1 MIPVLTSKKAS
12 ELPVSEVASILQAD
26 LQNGLNKCEVSH
38 RRAFHGWN
46 EFDISEDEPL
56 WKKYISQFKNPLIM
70 LLLAS
75 AVISVLMHQFD
86 DAVSIT
92 VAILIVV
99 TVAFVQEYRSEKSLE
114 ELSKLV
120 PPECHCVREGKLE
133 HTLARDLVPGDTVC
147 LSVGDRVP
155 ADLRLFEA
163 VDLSIDES
171 SLTGETTPC
180 SKVTAPQ
187 PAATNG
193 ALASR
198 SNIAFMGTLVRCGK
212 AKGVVI
218 GTGENSEFGEVFKMM
233 QAEEA
238 PKTPLQKSMDLLG
251 KQLSFYSFGIIGKR
265 RESSCWLAGYWEK
278 ISWKCLL
285 LVLAVAAIPEGL
297 PIVVTV
303 TLALGVMR
311 MVKKRAIVKKLPIVE
326 TLGCCNVICSDKTGT
341 LTKNEMTVTHIFT
354 SDGLHA
360 EACMFAE
367 RILWILLLSKSQ
379 VTGVG
384 YNQFGEVIVD
394 GDVVH
399 GFYNPAVSR
408 IVEAGC
414 VCNDAVIRNNTL
426 MGKPTEGAL
435 IALAMKMG
443 LDGLQQDY
451 IRKTEYPF
459 SSEQK
464 WMAVKCVHRTQ
475 QDRPE
480 ICFMKGAYE
489 QVIKYCTTYQSKGQT
504 LTLTQQQRDVYQ
516 QEKARMGSAGLRV
529 LALASGPELGQLTFL
544 GLVGIIDPPRTGVKE
559 AVTTLIAS
567 GVSIKMITGDS
578 QETAIAIASRLGLY
592 SKTSQSVSGEEID
605 AMDVQQLS
613 QIVPKVAV
621 FYRASPR
628 HKMKIIKSLQKNGSV
643 VAMTGDGVNDA
654 VALKAADIGVAM
666 GQTGTDVC
674 KEAADMIL
682 VDDDFQTIMSA
693 IEEGKGI
700 YNNIKNF
707 VRFQLSTSIAAL
719 TLISLAT
726 LMNFP
731 NPLNAMQILWINII
745 MDGPPAQ
752 SLGVEPVD
760 KDVIR
765 KPPRNW
771 KDSILTKNL
780 ILKILVSSIIIV
792 CGTLFVF
799 WRELRDNVITPR
811 DTTMTFT
818 CFVFFDMFNALSSRS
833 QTKSVFEIGLCSN
846 KMFCYAVLGSIMG
859 QLLVIYFPP
868 LQKVFQTES
877 LSILD
882 LLFLLGLTSS
892 VCIVA
897 EIIKKVERSR
907 EKIQKHVSSTSSS
920 FLELKQE
927 CLLQGVQVLCHHS
940 SVNHLIY
947 SCEVPVT
954 SHLIYLGED
963 IHQGS
968 ILKGTL
974 LDFHS
979 FTARLDNF
987 QWNGPEMVR
996 ERNLTYYFCWRRT
1009 LLIKEKHDRGNSVV
1023 LRSSVDDNP
1032 GNGTVILI

>member
-1 MIPVLTSKKAS
+1 MDNLLPQSRFSYFKKYPLHAIRKYVSMLRNQREEEQVARFQKIPNGESETMIPVLTSKKAS
-12 ELPVSEVASILQAD
+12 ELPVSEVAGILQAD

-114 ELSKLV
+114 ELNKLM

-193 ALASR
+193 DLASR

-212 AKGVVI
+212 AKGIVI

-251 KQLSFYSFGIIGKR
+251 KQLSFYSFGIIGIIMLVG
-265 RESSCWLAGYWEK
+265 WLLGKDILEMFT
-278 ISWKCLL
+278 IS
-285 LVLAVAAIPEGL
+285 VSLAVAAIPEGL

-341 LTKNEMTVTHIFT
+341 LTKNEMTVTHIFS

-360 EACMFAE
+360 E
-367 RILWILLLSKSQ
+367 

-384 YNQFGEVIVD
+384 YNPFGEVIVD
-394 GDVVH
+394 GDIVH

-435 IALAMKMG
+435 IALAMK
-443 LDGLQQDY
+443 
-451 IRKTEYPF
+451 
-459 SSEQK
+459 
-464 WMAVKCVHRTQ
+464 
-475 QDRPE
+475 DRPE

-489 QVIKYCTTYQSKGQT
+489 QVIKYCTTYHSKGQT
-504 LTLTQQQRDVYQ
+504 LALTQQQRDLYQ

-578 QETAIAIASRLGLY
+578 QETAVAIASRLGLY

-613 QIVPKVAV
+613 QILPKVAV

-628 HKMKIIKSLQKNGSV
+628 HKMKIIKSLQKSGSV

-907 EKIQKHVSSTSSS
+907 EKIQKHVNSTSSS
-920 FLELKQE
+920 FLE
-927 CLLQGVQVLCHHS
+927 V
-940 SVNHLIY
+940 
-947 SCEVPVT
+947 
-954 SHLIYLGED
+954 
-963 IHQGS
+963 
-968 ILKGTL
+968 
-974 LDFHS
+974 
-979 FTARLDNF
+979 
-987 QWNGPEMVR
+987 
-996 ERNLTYYFCWRRT
+996 
-1009 LLIKEKHDRGNSVV
+1009 
-1023 LRSSVDDNP
+1023 
-1032 GNGTVILI
+1032 

>member
-1 MIPVLTSKKAS
+1 MIPVLSSKKAS
-12 ELPVSEVASILQAD
+12 ELPVNEVACALQAD
-26 LQNGLNKCEVSH
+26 LQFGLTQEEVTR
-38 RRAFHGWN
+38 RRAYHGWN

-56 WKKYISQFKNPLIM
+56 WKKYISQFKDPLIL

-75 AVISVLMHQFD
+75 AVISVLMRQFD

-92 VAILIVV
+92 VDIYL
-99 TVAFVQEYRSEKSLE
+99 SLFPSFQ
-114 ELSKLV
+114 LSL
-120 PPECHCVREGKLE
+120 CSSVRDGRLE
-133 HTLARDLVPGDTVC
+133 HLLARELVPGDTVC
-147 LSVGDRVP
+147 LSVGERVP

-163 VDLSIDES
+163 MDLSVDES

-180 SKVTAPQ
+180 TKTSTPQ

-193 ALASR
+193 DITSR

-212 AKGVVI
+212 AKGIVV

-251 KQLSFYSFGIIGKR
+251 KQLSLYSFGIIGVIMMVG
-265 RESSCWLAGYWEK
+265 WLQGKY
-278 ISWKCLL
+278 ILDI
-285 LVLAVAAIPEGL
+285 LAVAAIPEGL

-326 TLGCCNVICSDKTGT
+326 TLSCCNVICSDKTGT
-341 LTKNEMTVTHIFT
+341 LTKNEMTVTHLFT
-354 SDGLHA
+354 SDGQHA
-360 EACMFAE
+360 E
-367 RILWILLLSKSQ
+367 

-384 YNQFGEVIVD
+384 YNNSGEVLMD
-394 GDVVH
+394 GEVVH
-399 GFYNPAVSR
+399 GFSNTSISK

-414 VCNDAVIRNNTL
+414 VCNDAVIRSNTL
-426 MGKPTEGAL
+426 MGRPTEGAL

-443 LDGLQQDY
+443 LEGLQQEFVRLEE
-451 IRKTEYPF
+451 IPF

-464 WMAVKCVHRTQ
+464 WMAVRVVHRTQ
-475 QDRPE
+475 QDKPAV
-480 ICFMKGAYE
+480 FFVKGAYE
-489 QVIKYCTTYQSKGQT
+489 QIIRFCTSYNSKGGT
-504 LTLTQQQRDVYQ
+504 LPLTHQQRELFQQQKSY
-516 QEKARMGSAGLRV
+516 MGTAGLRV
-529 LALASGPELGQLTFL
+529 LAFASGSEMGALTFL
-544 GLVGIIDPPRTGVKE
+544 GLVGIIDPPRAGVKE
-559 AVTTLIAS
+559 AVATLISS
-567 GVSIKMITGDS
+567 GVAVKMITGDS
-578 QETAIAIASRLGLY
+578 QETAVSIASRLGLY
-592 SKTSQSVSGEEID
+592 TKGSQSLSGDEVD
-605 AMDVQQLS
+605 QMDFQHLS
-613 QIVPKVAV
+613 QIVPGIVV

-628 HKMKIIKSLQKNGSV
+628 HKLKIVKSLQNIGGV

-682 VDDDFQTIMSA
+682 VDDDFQTILSA

-760 KDVIR
+760 RDVIR
-765 KPPRNW
+765 KPPRNVR
-771 KDSILTKNL
+771 DSIITRSL
-780 ILKILVSSIIIV
+780 IVKILVSSSVIV

-799 WRELRDNVITPR
+799 WRELRDNEITPR

-833 QTKSVFEIGLCSN
+833 QTRMVHEMGLCSN
-846 KMFCYAVLGSIMG
+846 RMFCYAVLGSIMG

-882 LLFLLGLTSS
+882 LLFLVGLTSS
-892 VCIVA
+892 VCVVS
-897 EIIKKVERSR
+897 EVIKKLERLR
-907 EKIQKHVSSTSSS
+907 GGEKMADT
-920 FLELKQE
+920 
-927 CLLQGVQVLCHHS
+927 
-940 SVNHLIY
+940 
-947 SCEVPVT
+947 
-954 SHLIYLGED
+954 D
-963 IHQGS
+963 
-968 ILKGTL
+968 
-974 LDFHS
+974 DFH
-979 FTARLDNF
+979 D
-987 QWNGPEMVR
+987 V
-996 ERNLTYYFCWRRT
+996 
-1009 LLIKEKHDRGNSVV
+1009 
-1023 LRSSVDDNP
+1023 
-1032 GNGTVILI
+1032 

>member
-1 MIPVLTSKKAS
+1 MKVSRFRPIPSSENETMIPVLASRKAS
-12 ELPVSEVASILQAD
+12 ELPVNEVASILQAN
-26 LQNGLNKCEVSH
+26 LQNGLNNSEVCH

-46 EFDISEDEPL
+46 EFEISEDEPL
-56 WKKYISQFKNPLIM
+56 WKKYISQFKNPLLM

-147 LSVGDRVP
+147 LSMGDRVP

-163 VDLSIDES
+163 VDLSVDES

-180 SKVTAPQ
+180 SKSTAPQ
-187 PAATNG
+187 PAASNG
-193 ALASR
+193 DLTSR
-198 SNIAFMGTLVRCGK
+198 SNVAFMGTLVRCGK
-212 AKGVVI
+212 AKGIVI

-238 PKTPLQKSMDLLG
+238 PKTPLQKSMDILG
-251 KQLSFYSFGIIGKR
+251 KQLSLYSFGIIGVIM
-265 RESSCWLAGYWEK
+265 LVG
-278 ISWKCLL
+278 CLQGKYIIDMFTIG
-285 LVLAVAAIPEGL
+285 VSLAVAAIPEGL

-341 LTKNEMTVTHIFT
+341 LTKNEMTVTQIFT
-354 SDGLHA
+354 SDGQHA
-360 EACMFAE
+360 E
-367 RILWILLLSKSQ
+367 

-384 YNQFGEVIVD
+384 YNRSGEVLSN
-394 GDVVH
+394 GDVIH
-399 GFYNPAVSR
+399 GFCNPSISK

-414 VCNDAVIRNNTL
+414 VCNDAEIRNNTL

-435 IALAMKMG
+435 IALSMKMG
-443 LDGLQQDY
+443 LEGLQHDY
-451 IRKTEYPF
+451 IRRAEYPF

-475 QDRPE
+475 QDKPE
-480 ICFMKGAYE
+480 TCFMKGAYE
-489 QVIKYCTTYQSKGQT
+489 QVIRYCTMYNSKGHT
-504 LTLTQQQRDVYQ
+504 LPLTPQQRELYH
-516 QEKARMGSAGLRV
+516 QEKTYMGSAGLRV

-559 AVTTLIAS
+559 AVSTLIGS
-567 GVSIKMITGDS
+567 GVAIKMITGDS
-578 QETAIAIASRLGLY
+578 QETAVAIASRLGLY
-592 SKTSQSVSGEEID
+592 SKGSQSVSGEEVD
-605 AMDVQQLS
+605 SLDVQQLS
-613 QIVPKVAV
+613 HLVPKVAV

-628 HKMKIIKSLQKNGSV
+628 HKLKVIKSLQNIGAV

-682 VDDDFQTIMSA
+682 VEDDFQTIMSA

-760 KDVIR
+760 KDIIR
-765 KPPRNW
+765 KPPRNV
-771 KDSILTKNL
+771 KDSILTKSL
-780 ILKILVSSIIIV
+780 TVKILISSIIIV

-833 QTKSVFEIGLCSN
+833 QTKSVLEIGLCSN
-846 KMFCYAVLGSIMG
+846 KTFCYAVLGSIMG

-877 LSILD
+877 LSITD
-882 LLFLLGLTSS
+882 LLFLVGLTSS
-892 VCIVA
+892 VCVVS
-897 EIIKKVERSR
+897 EVIKKIERSR
-907 EKIQKHVSSTSSS
+907 DGIQKHRSSS
-920 FLELKQE
+920 LFLD
-927 CLLQGVQVLCHHS
+927 V
-940 SVNHLIY
+940 
-947 SCEVPVT
+947 
-954 SHLIYLGED
+954 
-963 IHQGS
+963 
-968 ILKGTL
+968 
-974 LDFHS
+974 
-979 FTARLDNF
+979 
-987 QWNGPEMVR
+987 
-996 ERNLTYYFCWRRT
+996 
-1009 LLIKEKHDRGNSVV
+1009 
-1023 LRSSVDDNP
+1023 
-1032 GNGTVILI
+1032 

>member
-1 MIPVLTSKKAS
+1 L
-12 ELPVSEVASILQAD
+12 ILLRQQVCRYSHQAFYALSSSRYSALISRSFFAD
-26 LQNGLNKCEVSH
+26 LQFGLTQEEVT
-38 RRAFHGWN
+38 RRRTYHGWN

-56 WKKYISQFKNPLIM
+56 WKKYISQFKDPLIL

-75 AVISVLMHQFD
+75 AVISVLMRQFD

-92 VAILIVV
+92 VAIIIVV

-114 ELSKLV
+114 ELGKLV
-120 PPECHCVREGKLE
+120 PPECHCVREGHLE
-133 HTLARDLVPGDTVC
+133 HLLARELVPGDTVC
-147 LSVGDRVP
+147 LSVGERVP

-163 VDLSIDES
+163 MDLSVDES

-180 SKVTAPQ
+180 TKTSAPQ

-193 ALASR
+193 DITSR

-212 AKGVVI
+212 AKGIVI

-251 KQLSFYSFGIIGKR
+251 KQLSLYSFGIIGVIMMVG
-265 RESSCWLAGYWEK
+265 WLQGKY
-278 ISWKCLL
+278 ILDMFTIGVS
-285 LVLAVAAIPEGL
+285 LAVAAIPEGL

-326 TLGCCNVICSDKTGT
+326 TLSCCNVICSDKTGT
-341 LTKNEMTVTHIFT
+341 LTKNEMTVTHLFT
-354 SDGLHA
+354 SDGQHA
-360 EACMFAE
+360 E
-367 RILWILLLSKSQ
+367 

-384 YNQFGEVIVD
+384 YNNSGEVLMD
-394 GDVVH
+394 GEVVH
-399 GFYNPAVSR
+399 GFSNTSFSK

-414 VCNDAVIRNNTL
+414 VCNDAVIRSNTL
-426 MGKPTEGAL
+426 MGRPTEGAL

-443 LDGLQQDY
+443 LEGLQQEFVRLEE
-451 IRKTEYPF
+451 IPF

-464 WMAVKCVHRTQ
+464 WMAVRVVHRTQ
-475 QDRPE
+475 QDKPA
-480 ICFMKGAYE
+480 IFFVKGAYE
-489 QVIKYCTTYQSKGQT
+489 QIIRFCTSYNSQGVT
-504 LTLTQQQRDVYQ
+504 LPLTNQQRELFQQQKSY
-516 QEKARMGSAGLRV
+516 MGTAGLRV
-529 LALASGPELGQLTFL
+529 LAFASGSEMGALTFL
-544 GLVGIIDPPRTGVKE
+544 GLVGIIDPPRAGVKE
-559 AVTTLIAS
+559 AVATLISS
-567 GVSIKMITGDS
+567 GVSVKMITGDS
-578 QETAIAIASRLGLY
+578 QETAVSIASRLGLY
-592 SKTSQSVSGEEID
+592 TKGSQSLSGNEVD
-605 AMDVQQLS
+605 QMDIQHLS
-613 QIVPKVAV
+613 QIVPRIVV

-628 HKMKIIKSLQKNGSV
+628 HKLKIVKSLQNIGAV

-731 NPLNAMQILWINII
+731 SPLNAMQILWINII

-760 KDVIR
+760 QDVIR
-765 KPPRNW
+765 KPPRNVR
-771 KDSILTKNL
+771 DSIITRSL
-780 ILKILVSSIIIV
+780 IVKILVSSFIIV

-799 WRELRDNVITPR
+799 WRELRDNEITPR

-833 QTKSVFEIGLCSN
+833 QTRMVHELGLCSN
-846 KMFCYAVLGSIMG
+846 RMFCYAVLGSIMG

-882 LLFLLGLTSS
+882 LLFLVGLTSS
-892 VCIVA
+892 VCVVS
-897 EIIKKVERSR
+897 EVIKKLERLR
-907 EKIQKHVSSTSSS
+907 
-920 FLELKQE
+920 
-927 CLLQGVQVLCHHS
+927 G
-940 SVNHLIY
+940 
-947 SCEVPVT
+947 
-954 SHLIYLGED
+954 GENMAD
-963 IHQGS
+963 
-968 ILKGTL
+968 TD
-974 LDFHS
+974 DFH
-979 FTARLDNF
+979 D
-987 QWNGPEMVR
+987 V
-996 ERNLTYYFCWRRT
+996 
-1009 LLIKEKHDRGNSVV
+1009 
-1023 LRSSVDDNP
+1023 
-1032 GNGTVILI
+1032 

>member
-1 MIPVLTSKKAS
+1 MDNLMPQSRSSYFKKYPLQAIRKYLSMLGNQKTEEQVARFQKLPNTENETMIPVLTSKKAS
-12 ELPVSEVASILQAD
+12 ELPVSEVAGILQAD

-114 ELSKLV
+114 ELSKLM

-155 ADLRLFEA
+155 ADLRLFEG
-163 VDLSIDES
+163 I
-171 SLTGETTPC
+171 
-180 SKVTAPQ
+180 
-187 PAATNG
+187 
-193 ALASR
+193 
-198 SNIAFMGTLVRCGK
+198 
-212 AKGVVI
+212 VI

-251 KQLSFYSFGIIGKR
+251 KQLSFYSFGIIGVIMLVG
-265 RESSCWLAGYWEK
+265 WLLGKDILEMFT
-278 ISWKCLL
+278 IS
-285 LVLAVAAIPEGL
+285 V
-297 PIVVTV
+297 
-303 TLALGVMR
+303 
-311 MVKKRAIVKKLPIVE
+311 
-326 TLGCCNVICSDKTGT
+326 CCNVICSDKTGT

-354 SDGLHA
+354 SDGLRA
-360 EACMFAE
+360 E
-367 RILWILLLSKSQ
+367 

-384 YNQFGEVIVD
+384 YNPFGEVIVD

-399 GFYNPAVSR
+399 GFYNPSVSR

-451 IRKTEYPF
+451 IRKAEYPF

-489 QVIKYCTTYQSKGQT
+489 QVIKYCTTYHNKGQT
-504 LTLTQQQRDVYQ
+504 LTLTQQQRDLYQ
-516 QEKARMGSAGLRV
+516 QEKAQMGSAGLRV

-578 QETAIAIASRLGLY
+578 QETAVAIASRLGLY

-613 QIVPKVAV
+613 QILPKVAV

-877 LSILD
+877 LSVLD

-907 EKIQKHVSSTSSS
+907 EKIQKPVSSTSSS
-920 FLELKQE
+920 FLE
-927 CLLQGVQVLCHHS
+927 V
-940 SVNHLIY
+940 
-947 SCEVPVT
+947 
-954 SHLIYLGED
+954 
-963 IHQGS
+963 
-968 ILKGTL
+968 
-974 LDFHS
+974 
-979 FTARLDNF
+979 
-987 QWNGPEMVR
+987 
-996 ERNLTYYFCWRRT
+996 
-1009 LLIKEKHDRGNSVV
+1009 
-1023 LRSSVDDNP
+1023 
-1032 GNGTVILI
+1032 

>member
-1 MIPVLTSKKAS
+1 
-12 ELPVSEVASILQAD
+12 
-26 LQNGLNKCEVSH
+26 G
-38 RRAFHGWN
+38 RW
-46 EFDISEDEPL
+46 
-56 WKKYISQFKNPLIM
+56 M
-70 LLLAS
+70 LLS
-75 AVISVLMHQFD
+75 
-86 DAVSIT
+86 
-92 VAILIVV
+92 
-99 TVAFVQEYRSEKSLE
+99 
-114 ELSKLV
+114 
-120 PPECHCVREGKLE
+120 
-133 HTLARDLVPGDTVC
+133 
-147 LSVGDRVP
+147 
-155 ADLRLFEA
+155 
-163 VDLSIDES
+163 
-171 SLTGETTPC
+171 
-180 SKVTAPQ
+180 
-187 PAATNG
+187 
-193 ALASR
+193 
-198 SNIAFMGTLVRCGK
+198 
-212 AKGVVI
+212 
-218 GTGENSEFGEVFKMM
+218 
-233 QAEEA
+233 
-238 PKTPLQKSMDLLG
+238 
-251 KQLSFYSFGIIGKR
+251 
-265 RESSCWLAGYWEK
+265 
-278 ISWKCLL
+278 
-285 LVLAVAAIPEGL
+285 
-297 PIVVTV
+297 
-303 TLALGVMR
+303 
-311 MVKKRAIVKKLPIVE
+311 
-326 TLGCCNVICSDKTGT
+326 
-341 LTKNEMTVTHIFT
+341 
-354 SDGLHA
+354 
-360 EACMFAE
+360 
-367 RILWILLLSKSQ
+367 
-379 VTGVG
+379 
-384 YNQFGEVIVD
+384 
-394 GDVVH
+394 
-399 GFYNPAVSR
+399 
-408 IVEAGC
+408 
-414 VCNDAVIRNNTL
+414 
-426 MGKPTEGAL
+426 
-435 IALAMKMG
+435 
-443 LDGLQQDY
+443 
-451 IRKTEYPF
+451 
-459 SSEQK
+459 
-464 WMAVKCVHRTQ
+464 
-475 QDRPE
+475 DRPE

-489 QVIKYCTTYQSKGQT
+489 QVIKYCTTYHSKGQT
-504 LTLTQQQRDVYQ
+504 LTLTQQQRDLYQ
-516 QEKARMGSAGLRV
+516 QEKAQMGSAGLRV

-567 GVSIKMITGDS
+567 GV
-578 QETAIAIASRLGLY
+578 RLGLY

-780 ILKILVSSIIIV
+780 ILKILYLSIKFSQLKI
-792 CGTLFVF
+792 FF
-799 WRELRDNVITPR
+799 SQQLRDNVITPR

-907 EKIQKHVSSTSSS
+907 EKIQKPASSTSSS
-920 FLELKQE
+920 FLE
-927 CLLQGVQVLCHHS
+927 V
-940 SVNHLIY
+940 
-947 SCEVPVT
+947 
-954 SHLIYLGED
+954 
-963 IHQGS
+963 
-968 ILKGTL
+968 
-974 LDFHS
+974 
-979 FTARLDNF
+979 
-987 QWNGPEMVR
+987 
-996 ERNLTYYFCWRRT
+996 
-1009 LLIKEKHDRGNSVV
+1009 
-1023 LRSSVDDNP
+1023 
-1032 GNGTVILI
+1032 

>member
-1 MIPVLTSKKAS
+1 MKVAHLQKIPDGDNETMIPVLSSKKAS
-12 ELPVSEVASILQAD
+12 ELPVDEVASILQAN
-26 LQNGLNKCEVSH
+26 LQNGLKNCEVCH

-75 AVISVLMHQFD
+75 AVISVVMHQFD

-120 PPECHCVREGKLE
+120 PPECHCVREGRVE

-171 SLTGETTPC
+171 SLTGETAPC
-180 SKVTAPQ
+180 SKSTAPQ

-193 ALASR
+193 DLTSR

-212 AKGVVI
+212 AKGIVI

-251 KQLSFYSFGIIGKR
+251 KQLSLYSFGIIGVIMLVG
-265 RESSCWLAGYWEK
+265 WLQGK
-278 ISWKCLL
+278 HILDMFTIGVS
-285 LVLAVAAIPEGL
+285 LAVAAIPEGL

-354 SDGLHA
+354 SDGQHA
-360 EACMFAE
+360 
-367 RILWILLLSKSQ
+367 
-379 VTGVG
+379 
-384 YNQFGEVIVD
+384 
-394 GDVVH
+394 
-399 GFYNPAVSR
+399 
-408 IVEAGC
+408 EAGC
-414 VCNDAVIRNNTL
+414 VCNDALIRNNTL

-443 LDGLQQDY
+443 LDGLQEDY
-451 IRKTEYPF
+451 IRKAEYPF

-464 WMAVKCVHRTQ
+464 WMAVKCIHRTQ
-475 QDRPE
+475 QDKPE
-480 ICFMKGAYE
+480 VCFMKGAYE
-489 QVIKYCTTYQSKGQT
+489 QVIRYCTSYNCKGQT
-504 LTLTQQQRDVYQ
+504 LPLVQQQREKYQ
-516 QEKARMGSAGLRV
+516 QEKTSMGSAGLRV

-559 AVTTLIAS
+559 AVTTLITS
-567 GVSIKMITGDS
+567 GVAIKMVTGDS
-578 QETAIAIASRLGLY
+578 QETAVAIASRLGLY
-592 SKTSQSVSGEEID
+592 SKNSQAISGEEID
-605 AMDVQQLS
+605 DLDIQQLS
-613 QIVPKVAV
+613 QITPKVAV

-628 HKMKIIKSLQKNGSV
+628 HKLKIIKSLQNNGAV

-765 KPPRNW
+765 KPPRNL
-771 KDSILTKNL
+771 KDSILTKSL
-780 ILKILVSSIIIV
+780 IVKILVSSIIIV

-833 QTKSVFEIGLCSN
+833 QAKSVFEIGLCSN

-877 LSILD
+877 LSVLD
-882 LLFLLGLTSS
+882 LLFLVGLTSS
-892 VCIVA
+892 VCIVT
-897 EIIKKVERSR
+897 ELIKKFERSK
-907 EKIQKHVSSTSSS
+907 EKIQKRGSSSSSTSS
-920 FLELKQE
+920 FLD
-927 CLLQGVQVLCHHS
+927 V
-940 SVNHLIY
+940 
-947 SCEVPVT
+947 
-954 SHLIYLGED
+954 
-963 IHQGS
+963 
-968 ILKGTL
+968 
-974 LDFHS
+974 
-979 FTARLDNF
+979 
-987 QWNGPEMVR
+987 
-996 ERNLTYYFCWRRT
+996 
-1009 LLIKEKHDRGNSVV
+1009 
-1023 LRSSVDDNP
+1023 
-1032 GNGTVILI
+1032 

>member
-1 MIPVLTSKKAS
+1 MQKKKDPLLAECQPHCENETMVPVLTSKKAS
-12 ELPVSEVASILQAD
+12 ELPVNEVACALQAD
-26 LQNGLNKCEVSH
+26 LQFGLTQEEVT
-38 RRAFHGWN
+38 RRRTYHGWN

-56 WKKYISQFKNPLIM
+56 WKKYICQFKDPLIL

-75 AVISVLMHQFD
+75 AVISVLMRQFD

-92 VAILIVV
+92 VAIIIVV

-114 ELSKLV
+114 ELGKLV
-120 PPECHCVREGKLE
+120 PPECHCVREGHLE
-133 HTLARDLVPGDTVC
+133 HLLARELVPGDTVC
-147 LSVGDRVP
+147 LSVGERVP

-163 VDLSIDES
+163 MDLSVDES
-171 SLTGETTPC
+171 SLTGETSPC
-180 SKVTAPQ
+180 TKTSAPQ

-193 ALASR
+193 DIMSR

-212 AKGVVI
+212 AKGIVI

-251 KQLSFYSFGIIGKR
+251 KQLSLYSFGIIGVIMMVG
-265 RESSCWLAGYWEK
+265 WLQGK
-278 ISWKCLL
+278 HILDMFTIGVS
-285 LVLAVAAIPEGL
+285 LAVAAIPEGL

-326 TLGCCNVICSDKTGT
+326 TLSCCNVICSDKTGT
-341 LTKNEMTVTHIFT
+341 LTKNEMTATHLFT
-354 SDGLHA
+354 SDGQHA
-360 EACMFAE
+360 E
-367 RILWILLLSKSQ
+367 

-384 YNQFGEVIVD
+384 YNNSGEVLMD
-394 GDVVH
+394 GEVVH
-399 GFYNPAVSR
+399 GFSNSSISK

-414 VCNDAVIRNNTL
+414 VCNDAVIRSNTL
-426 MGKPTEGAL
+426 MGRPTEGAL

-443 LDGLQQDY
+443 LEGLQQEFVRLEE
-451 IRKTEYPF
+451 IPF

-464 WMAVKCVHRTQ
+464 WMAVRVVHRTQ
-475 QDRPE
+475 QDKPAT
-480 ICFMKGAYE
+480 FFVKGAYE
-489 QVIKYCTTYQSKGQT
+489 QIIRFCTSYNSQGVT
-504 LTLTQQQRDVYQ
+504 LPLTNQQRELFQQQKSY
-516 QEKARMGSAGLRV
+516 MGTAGLRV
-529 LALASGPELGQLTFL
+529 LAFASGSEMGALTFL
-544 GLVGIIDPPRTGVKE
+544 GLVGIIDPPRAGVKE
-559 AVTTLIAS
+559 AVAMLISS
-567 GVSIKMITGDS
+567 GVSVKMITGDS
-578 QETAIAIASRLGLY
+578 QETAVSIASRLGLY
-592 SKTSQSVSGEEID
+592 TKGSQSLSGQEVDE
-605 AMDVQQLS
+605 MDIQQLS
-613 QIVPKVAV
+613 QIVPKIAV

-628 HKMKIIKSLQKNGSV
+628 HKLKIVKSLQNIGAV

-760 KDVIR
+760 PDVIR
-765 KPPRNW
+765 KPPRNVR
-771 KDSILTKNL
+771 DSIITRSL
-780 ILKILVSSIIIV
+780 IVKILVSSFIIV

-799 WRELRDNVITPR
+799 WRELRDNEITPR

-833 QTKSVFEIGLCSN
+833 QTRMVYEMGLFSN
-846 KMFCYAVLGSIMG
+846 RMFCYAVLGSIMG

-882 LLFLLGLTSS
+882 LLFLVGLTSS
-892 VCIVA
+892 VCVVS
-897 EIIKKVERSR
+897 EVIKKLERLR
-907 EKIQKHVSSTSSS
+907 GGEKMTD
-920 FLELKQE
+920 
-927 CLLQGVQVLCHHS
+927 
-940 SVNHLIY
+940 
-947 SCEVPVT
+947 T
-954 SHLIYLGED
+954 D
-963 IHQGS
+963 
-968 ILKGTL
+968 
-974 LDFHS
+974 DFH
-979 FTARLDNF
+979 
-987 QWNGPEMVR
+987 EV
-996 ERNLTYYFCWRRT
+996 
-1009 LLIKEKHDRGNSVV
+1009 
-1023 LRSSVDDNP
+1023 
-1032 GNGTVILI
+1032 